1 MTKEEWNL
9 VERKLRE
16 TYNPANL
23 KIDNFKVTLVL
34 ERTGVYKNAI
44 IVYINGKIKG
54 EWFLNDCE
62 ERRRFY
68 PRKKKSLLSSKAK
81 QKLFKGLTKKQK
93 AELEAE
99 YTYYTYGMYW
109 TSFNSLKRHF
119 ESNNTS
125 IELI

>member
-1 MTKEEWNL
+1 MIKEEWNL

-16 TYNPANL
+16 TYTPVNL

-44 IVYINGKIKG
+44 IVYVNGKIKG

-99 YTYYTYGMYW
+99 W
-109 TSFNSLKRHF
+109 TIVNKVDTKKRNKAVLHAKPVDCDVCM
-119 ESNNTS
+119 E
-125 IELI
+125 